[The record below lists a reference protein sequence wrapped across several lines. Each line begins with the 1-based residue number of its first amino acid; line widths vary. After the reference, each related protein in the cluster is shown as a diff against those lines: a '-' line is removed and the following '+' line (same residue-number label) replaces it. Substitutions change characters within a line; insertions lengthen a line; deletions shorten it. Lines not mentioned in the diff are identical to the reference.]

1 MYGKVFECMYD
12 GSLSADWKAMIVFQ
26 QFIVLADCEG
36 IVDYTPQALNRRT
49 GIPLDIIE
57 HGIEVLQR
65 PDPFSRLTDF
75 EGRRIAL
82 LDDDRP
88 WGWSIVSYK
97 YYRDLA
103 SREDQR
109 VKARERKRKQ
119 RGRQS
124 QPLDN
129 KDVSQDVTPGH
140 AASRMSRHEDEDEN
154 EFHSPSESAQ
164 EADSVIWN
172 TGIELLGG
180 KKGDRSLIGKWVSV
194 HGKEKVA
201 ATIAQAAV
209 QRPVEAKAYITAAL
223 QERSSSDPYYNEIR
237 QAVANANN

>member
-12 GSLSADWKAMIVFQ
+12 GSLSADWRAMIVFQ

-65 PDPFSRLTDF
+65 PDPFSRSTDF
-75 EGRRIAL
+75 EGQRIAL
-82 LDDDRP
+82 LDEDRP
-88 WGWSIVSYK
+88 WGWSIVSYE

-109 VKARERKRKQ
+109 IKARDRKRKQ
-119 RGRQS
+119 REKQS
-124 QPLDN
+124 QDT
-129 KDVSQDVTPGH
+129 DSEGVSQDVTPGH
-140 AASRMSRHEDEDEN
+140 ASSRMSRHEDVNEDV
-154 EFHSPSESAQ
+154 FHSPSESAQ
-164 EADSVIWN
+164 NADKVIWN
-172 TGIELLGG
+172 TGIELLGN
-180 KKGDRSLIGKWVSV
+180 KKSDRSLLGKWVSEF
-194 HGKEKVA
+194 GKEKVA

-209 QRPVEAKAYITAAL
+209 QRPVEPKAYITAAL
-223 QERSSSDPYYNEIR
+223 QDRSSIDPYYDEIR
-237 QAVANANN
+237 QAVANANH